1 MAITDTIHPL
11 PFSFRPF
18 VSIPFPPSQRSFSAI
33 QLGMS
38 NSRSAGLSASNLAEP
53 AYKIDAK
60 GAPAGAKTNFDSS
73 ALAKGH
79 QAGPSAPG
87 VTAAETASAI
97 PAHISTGNQDLGSFG
112 SNGTPLLSSDAQMYT
127 KEAEKIVEE
136 ERVAS
141 EKMPNYPGLSERF
154 QLICKMGDGAFSN
167 VYKARYR
174 KTGQKVAI
182 KVVRKY
188 ELNSSQVSYSC
199 HIINFF
205 LSCMAGL
212 VLFFE
217 KQAKWQSSASLKVF
231 DIEPMFKT
239 QSLDLHVSIVHLIPL
254 ATSG

>member
-1 MAITDTIHPL
+1 M
-11 PFSFRPF
+11 
-18 VSIPFPPSQRSFSAI
+18 
-33 QLGMS
+33 
-38 NSRSAGLSASNLAEP
+38 
-53 AYKIDAK
+53 
-60 GAPAGAKTNFDSS
+60 KTNYDSS

-97 PAHISTGNQDLGSFG
+97 PAHVTAGNQDLGSG
-112 SNGTPLLSSDAQMYT
+112 SSVGTPLLSTDAQMYT

-188 ELNSSQVSYSC
+188 ELNSNQVS
-199 HIINFF
+199 H
-205 LSCMAGL
+205 
-212 VLFFE
+212 
-217 KQAKWQSSASLKVF
+217 Q
-231 DIEPMFKT
+231 
-239 QSLDLHVSIVHLIPL
+239 
-254 ATSG
+254 TSMLCIL